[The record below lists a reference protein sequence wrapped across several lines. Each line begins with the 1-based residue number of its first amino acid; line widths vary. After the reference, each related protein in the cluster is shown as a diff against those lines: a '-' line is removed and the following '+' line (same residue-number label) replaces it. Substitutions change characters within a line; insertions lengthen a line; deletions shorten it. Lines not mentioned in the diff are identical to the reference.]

1 MSNREK
7 LFKSNLPSRAVNVAL
22 YLDSMAN
29 SERKCW
35 PSIRKIATDLHI
47 SHSTVKRAIIDLKT
61 NGFLETETRRRPS
74 GAYSSLLY
82 ELLF

>member
-47 SHSTVKRAIIDLKT
+47 SYSTVKRAIIDLKK
-61 NGFLETETRRRPS
+61 GGYVDVDPRRRPS
-74 GAYSSLLY
+74 GANSSSLY
-82 ELLF
+82 TLFF